1 MNIEAEEEVDI
12 GKIGPRF
19 GQEKRPPTAA
29 AKSDVYGF
37 IVSAIV
43 ATLLYALAVAVCR
56 DRYPGFT
63 I

>member
-1 MNIEAEEEVDI
+1 MDI

-19 GQEKRPPTAA
+19 GQEKSPPTAA

-37 IVSAIV
+37 LVSAIV
-43 ATLLYALAVAVCR
+43 VTLLYALAVAVWC